1 MKLDLEA
8 NKAATLSRW
17 ISRQHD
23 GALSFD
29 LRQNYSKFCR
39 FVEYVANNLENTI
52 RKVIS
57 IVQQTELTRTNEFE
71 CRNSSLELFVTLIT
85 KAMEHATVSKV
96 GRIQWVANAIT
107 SDLEEF
113 VVDPFGSV
121 DRFGIPMGIYSQL
134 GHEMVNRAEQTNLS
148 YEETLRKIVEYIFR
162 ETNEDFKNIGLPEIR
177 RTGFEHC

>member
-1 MKLDLEA
+1 
-8 NKAATLSRW
+8 
-17 ISRQHD
+17 
-23 GALSFD
+23 
-29 LRQNYSKFCR
+29 
-39 FVEYVANNLENTI
+39 
-52 RKVIS
+52 
-57 IVQQTELTRTNEFE
+57 
-71 CRNSSLELFVTLIT
+71 
-85 KAMEHATVSKV
+85 MEHATVSKV
-96 GRIQWVANAIT
+96 GRIQWVANAII

>member
-52 RKVIS
+52 RKMIS
-57 IVQQTELTRTNEFE
+57 IVQQTERTRTNEFE
-71 CRNSSLELFVTLIT
+71 CRNSSLVELFVTFSLKPWNT
-85 KAMEHATVSKV
+85 PRLAK
-96 GRIQWVANAIT
+96 
-107 SDLEEF
+107 SDASS
-113 VVDPFGSV
+113 GW
-121 DRFGIPMGIYSQL
+121 PM
-134 GHEMVNRAEQTNLS
+134 R
-148 YEETLRKIVEYIFR
+148 
-162 ETNEDFKNIGLPEIR
+162 
-177 RTGFEHC
+177 